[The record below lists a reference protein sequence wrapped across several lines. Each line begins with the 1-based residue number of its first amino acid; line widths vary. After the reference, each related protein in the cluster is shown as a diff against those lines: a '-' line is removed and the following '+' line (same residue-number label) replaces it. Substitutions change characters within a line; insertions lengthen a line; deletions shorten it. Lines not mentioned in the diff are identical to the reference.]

1 MAEVSLKE
9 KNQERLSRLHLTSKI
24 ILDRAEQ
31 GLCCLCG
38 GKTEYRKR
46 RADRYCHKCAEVW
59 TVEKAFSLMEQFR
72 GEEKKSTP
80 PHKSSFFWGRLGQW
94 VLRK

>member
-9 KNQERLSRLHLTSKI
+9 KNQERLSRLHLTSTI

-38 GKTEYRKR
+38 RNTEYRKR
-46 RADRYCHKCAEVW
+46 RSDRFCHKCKEAW
-59 TVEKAFSLMEQFR
+59 SAEKAFRLMEQLR
-72 GEEKKSTP
+72 SEEEKNN
-80 PHKSSFFWGRLGQW
+80 KSSSVWGRLGQW